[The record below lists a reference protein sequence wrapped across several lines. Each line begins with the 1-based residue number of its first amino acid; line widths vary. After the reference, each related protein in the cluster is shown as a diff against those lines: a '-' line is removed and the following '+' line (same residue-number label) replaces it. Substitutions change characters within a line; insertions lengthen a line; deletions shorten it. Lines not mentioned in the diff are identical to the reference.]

1 MKILFVGEI
10 VAGPGRKTVAALLPG
25 IIKTYSPDLVLANAE
40 NISGGRGVTRE
51 NLDEMRKVG
60 IDYFTGGDHV
70 FWQKGTEDIIDDLPV
85 LRPANY
91 PEGTVAGKGYTL
103 LDAGSKGSILLI
115 NLMGRTSFS
124 NTFAYL
130 DDPFKKA
137 DEILEK
143 FKNENLSAII
153 IDFHAEATSEKI
165 AFGLYLDGRVTAIVG
180 SHTHVPT
187 ADGMALPKGTL
198 YITDIGMVGAVD
210 SVLGVKS
217 EIVIAQYLTARNQRF
232 EWEESGRR
240 AFRSVLFD
248 TDAKTVTRIDNLS

>member
-10 VAGPGRKTVAALLPG
+10 VASPGRKTVAALLPG
-25 IIKTYSPDLVLANAE
+25 IIKNYSPDLVVANAE
-40 NISGGRGVTRE
+40 NLSGGRGVTKE

-70 FWQKGTEDIIDDLPV
+70 FWQKDSEEIFESLPIV
-85 LRPANY
+85 RPANL
-91 PEGTVAGKGYTL
+91 PEGTAPGKGYTL
-103 LDAGSKGSILLI
+103 LDAGSKGSVLLI

-124 NTFAYL
+124 NAFAYL

-137 DEILEK
+137 DQILAE
-143 FKNENLSAII
+143 FKNEKLSAII
-153 IDFHAEATSEKI
+153 IDFHAEATSEK
-165 AFGLYLDGRVTAIVG
+165 AALGHYLDGRVTAIVG
-180 SHTHVPT
+180 THTHIPT

-198 YITDIGMVGAVD
+198 FVTDVGMVGAVD

-217 EIVIAQYLTARNQRF
+217 EIVINQFLTARNQRF
-232 EWEESGRR
+232 EWEEHGRR

-248 TDAKTVTRIDNLS
+248 TDLKTVTRIDNLS